1 MEKKTVYEQAGV
13 AMTSRSFAEYER
25 MFMLNADE
33 LQGKRVLDVA
43 GGASSFTADARRQ
56 GILAEAADP
65 LYAMAPATIAEH
77 GRQEVEVVA
86 AKLDKLRDVYDWS
99 YYGSVEAH
107 RAGREESLR
116 RFVEDFAEQNVSG
129 QSSNSV
135 NSLDSRYHIAQLPE
149 LPFADQTFDLVLC
162 SHFLFL
168 YEEQFDYAFH
178 QAAVRELLRVCKAG
192 GEVRI
197 YPLLSFRT
205 EEYAKL
211 KLLLDDLHKL
221 GFVPNKRK
229 ANLPFLPNSE
239 YFVNISKP
247 SCTDFQNLE
256 K

>member
-1 MEKKTVYEQAGV
+1 MEKKPVYEQAGV

-33 LQGKRVLDVA
+33 LQGRRVLDVA
-43 GGASSFTADARRQ
+43 GGASSFTADARSR

-65 LYAMAPATIAEH
+65 LYAMTPTKIAEY
-77 GRQEVEVVA
+77 GRAEIESVA

-107 RAGREESLR
+107 RADREESLR
-116 RFVEDFAEQNVSG
+116 RFVADFAAQDGFGDSCN
-129 QSSNSV
+129 
-135 NSLDSRYHIAQLPE
+135 SRYHSAQLPE
-149 LPFADQTFDLVLC
+149 LPFADQTFDFVLC

-178 QAAVRELLRVCKAG
+178 RAAVRELLRVCKRG

-205 EEYAKL
+205 EEYTKL
-211 KLLLDDLHKL
+211 NELLDEVDKL
-221 GFVPNKRK
+221 GFLSKKMK

-247 SCTDFQNLE
+247 SCKDFQNP
-256 K
+256 KK